1 MCLSNTDYYCQKIY
15 MVIKQELLEKLHM
28 LEKLL
33 FKHIKFGQVTSENNL
48 LNNREHMK
56 ILLFVQ

>member
-1 MCLSNTDYYCQKIY
+1 